1 MWFEQLFF
9 SMLSAMLSQVG
20 RLTEWQLKVLV
31 MLFQKGQGAPA
42 REPVITSQEQK
53 EMMAYYYRKQ
63 EELKVSSGIMAWMPR
78 GHTCW
83 IDTN

>member
-1 MWFEQLFF
+1 
-9 SMLSAMLSQVG
+9 
-20 RLTEWQLKVLV
+20 

-63 EELKVSSGIMAWMPR
+63 EELKVSSGIMA
-78 GHTCW
+78 
-83 IDTN
+83 